1 LIFLFKVKLKLMQ
14 IITGIRNLDEII
26 HDYKIGLNIFTN
38 ESFLKINS
46 FWLLFKYQEKLADIS
61 NISNLDWKTLY
72 KIDNGNSIYFRH
84 HRSYEKISISMF
96 MYLFTIIGPLIAK
109 ISNPH
114 SWMINLY
121 ICIGSSIWFGIYSIY
136 NMYFRLDIVVI
147 AFHEDGIN
155 FYEGYLC
162 QSIKDL
168 EQKIYSYEEIT
179 FKISKQKYEWTTN
192 EGGNHPEIVRHY
204 GFASIIFLE
213 KTKYNPRI
221 ELKNIHKEAPECT
234 ETIHQ
239 RYIQHKT
246 YMKNILDFPLHFI
259 PCDQEDD
266 NILEAVK
273 IQPISP

>member
-1 LIFLFKVKLKLMQ
+1 ME
-14 IITGIRNLDEII
+14 IITGIQNLDEII

-61 NISNLDWKTLY
+61 NMPNLDWETLY
-72 KIDNGNSIYFRH
+72 KIDNGNTIYFRH

-96 MYLFTIIGPLIAK
+96 LYLFTIVGPLISK

-114 SWMINLY
+114 SWMFNLY
-121 ICIGSSIWFGIYSIY
+121 IYIGSSIWFVIYSIY
-136 NMYFRLDIVVI
+136 NMYFRLDIIVV

-155 FYEGYLC
+155 FYEGYLF
-162 QSIKDL
+162 QSINEL
-168 EQKIYSYEEIT
+168 EQKVYSYEEISL
-179 FKISKQKYEWTTN
+179 KISKQKHKWTTHQ
-192 EGGNHPEIVRHY
+192 GGGHGHVTHHS

-213 KTKYNPRI
+213 KTKYNPKI
-221 ELKNIHKEAPECT
+221 QFKNIYEEALVCSEI
-234 ETIHQ
+234 IHQ

-259 PCDQEDD
+259 PCDLEDD
-266 NILEAVK
+266 DILEAVK